1 VFCEDTDHGG
11 KQTFT
16 LIRIGIL
23 LDSLTLQAWQA
34 ETIRQIVHTQF
45 AEIRLLIVNQRPK
58 PSGNPSPFL
67 YKVYRKIDRILFK
80 TELDAFS
87 NESIFSTLEKT
98 TKQLQITP
106 IQKKYS
112 DYIQAEDIAQIKS
125 QNLDVLLR
133 FGFRILKGDILKSAK
148 YGVWSFHH
156 GDPEYYRGGPPAFWE
171 VMNAQNLTGSVLMQL
186 SESLDQGKILYQSWS
201 QTDPLSVQRN
211 ANRIFWN
218 SAFFV
223 ARVLNQ
229 IRHAGEETWLA
240 QLHNQDT
247 PSKSQLLVPP
257 TATKMAQLWAKLLFR
272 NSKRKVQESL
282 KKPHWQLG
290 LVQRK
295 EWDLSQPL
303 NWQSIKILENKKSSH
318 TFWADPFPMKLDNR
332 SHVFLEEW
340 DKKKKKGRISLWEK
354 GKEPKVILEEPW
366 HLSYP
371 FLWKEKEQFYLIPES
386 AEAGK
391 LYRYESENFP
401 DKWKPRE
408 EFFSEEAYDPTI
420 WKTDEGYW
428 LFVNQ
433 KSHPAAS
440 PFDELYL
447 YFSESW
453 DKPDWKSHPQNPIV
467 SDARKS
473 RPAGNLFVENGKLY
487 RPAQDSEL
495 RYGHRIRIQEVLQLD
510 KNTYQEQEAYI
521 LNPPMKAGILGMHT
535 INFTEDIVYL
545 DFYSRR

>member
-1 VFCEDTDHGG
+1 M
-11 KQTFT
+11 
-16 LIRIGIL
+16 
-23 LDSLTLQAWQA
+23 
-34 ETIRQIVHTQF
+34 HTQF
-45 AEIRLLIVNQRPK
+45 AEIGLLIVNQRPK

-67 YKVYRKIDRILFK
+67 YKAYQKIDRILFK
-80 TELDAFS
+80 TELEDAFT
-87 NESIFSTLEKT
+87 NESIFSVLDKS
-98 TKQLQITP
+98 TKQLQVIP
-106 IQKKYS
+106 VQKKFS

-133 FGFRILKGDILKSAK
+133 FGFRILKGEILKAAK

-186 SESLDQGKILYQSWS
+186 SESLDQGKILYQTRT

-223 ARVLNQ
+223 ARVLNN
-229 IRHAGEETWLA
+229 IRQTGEQNWLN
-240 QLHNQDT
+240 QLEKQNT
-247 PSKSQLLVPP
+247 PIKSQLLAPP
-257 TATKMAQLWAKLLFR
+257 NTLKMAQLWAKLLIR
-272 NSKRKVQESL
+272 NLKRKIQESI
-282 KKPHWQLG
+282 KKPHWEVG
-290 LVQRK
+290 LVKRE
-295 EWDLSQPL
+295 EWDISQPL
-303 NWQSIKILENKKSSH
+303 NWDNINILENPNSSK
-318 TFWADPFPMKLDNR
+318 TFWADPFPIKTADR
-332 SHVFLEEW
+332 TFAFLEEW

-354 GKEPKVILEEPW
+354 GKEPKAILEEPW

-386 AEAGK
+386 AAAGK
-391 LYRYESENFP
+391 LYRYEALDFP
-401 DKWKPRE
+401 DSWKPGE
-408 EFFSEEAYDPTI
+408 EFFPGEAFDPTI

-433 KSHPAAS
+433 KAHPACS

-453 DKPDWKSHPQNPIV
+453 EKPEWKSHPQNPIV
-467 SDARKS
+467 SDVRKS
-473 RPAGNLFVENGKLY
+473 RPTGSLFVHDGKLY
-487 RPAQDSEL
+487 RPTQDSEL
-495 RYGHRIRIQEVLQLD
+495 RYGHRIRIQEVIQLD
-510 KNTYQEQEAYI
+510 RNTYREQEAYI
-521 LNPPMKAGILGMHT
+521 LNPPLKNGILGMHT